1 MSFKSILNA
10 LGEEESILALAR
22 PSIQGICVPENA
34 QAWAIAS
41 YIHLTRVETLFVVTP
56 TIEEA
61 SNLHADLGSM
71 LGDTQVEL
79 FPAWEIL
86 PFERVSPTLNTM
98 GQRIKI
104 GWGLRNAKGPKVVVS
119 PIRATTQIIA
129 PNKEIKPIVVSR
141 NDVIDLQETL
151 EKLIQMGFRRVGQ
164 VENRGEVANRGSILD
179 VYPTTAQAPI
189 RIDLWGDVVERLGQ
203 FSVSDQL
210 TMAEKEQVQ
219 IFPAREL
226 LPTESIKNRAM
237 RLISSAP
244 WGRAHWE
251 KIAAGEIFDGME
263 SWLPWV
269 VDKEETILDCLPKS
283 SRLIFIDPE
292 RSKRKVEELSH
303 DESRIVP
310 VLSQTWNIENE
321 ALTKRLHVPF
331 ERIFQQAPVPVKSI
345 KPFPEEESQPALRA
359 KSWQLIRPRSSFG
372 KEIQHLLDQDYSVY
386 AIANSRKTRKA
397 LGKSIERE
405 GIKTEILETLDHSES
420 SRAVHVLDG
429 PISQGVIFPAM
440 RIAVISE
447 EDLTGRK
454 QSKRTGRRNT
464 SGHKVFHED
473 LAVGSYV
480 VHDHHG
486 VALYKGIVTQSIGVI
501 ERDYF
506 LLEYRKGDRLYV
518 PAEQI
523 NLIRP
528 YTGGSHP
535 PLSRMGG
542 SDWQKTKT
550 RVRSEIQEIVQD
562 LVSLY
567 QKRLTTEG
575 HAYPTDTLWQREVED
590 SFPFQETPDQIVA
603 IQEVKEDM
611 ERRQPMDR
619 LVCGD
624 VGFGKTE
631 IALRAAFKAIQDNKQ
646 VALLVPTTLLAQQHF
661 QTFST
666 RLSAYPIQIEVLSRF
681 LTTKE
686 KTRVVNQLST
696 GEVDLVIGTH
706 RLLSND
712 VVFRDLGLLIVD
724 EEQRFGV
731 KHKEMLKELKASID
745 VLTLSA
751 TPIPR
756 TLEMSLT
763 GIRDLT
769 TLNTPPL
776 DRQPILTFVGE
787 YEESIVIAAIRREL
801 LREGQVFFVHNR
813 VADIEKMA
821 ETLRNL
827 VPEARIA
834 VAHGQMDENRL
845 EKVVVD
851 FWEGSSDVLVCTTI
865 IESGIDMPSVNTL
878 IVSNADRLGLGQLHQ
893 LRGRVG
899 RSGSR
904 AYAYL
909 LTPKGTLLSDTA
921 YERLRTVGEATE
933 LGSGFRIAMRDLE
946 IRGSG
951 NLLGTGQSGHVA
963 SVGYDLYCQLVNEEV
978 SALKGE
984 PIQSLQEIS
993 IELPVA
999 AQIPHSYISK
1009 EDLRLEAYRRLAICK
1024 SLEDVNEIQ
1033 SEWIDRFGAIPP
1045 AAKNLLSVAKLRCEA
1060 RKLGIVEIA
1069 GRTLA
1074 NTGESQWLAK
1084 VSPISLRPS
1093 EIVRV
1098 KRLYPGSVFKDE
1110 LEELQ
1115 IVLNHSETPIEDL
1128 VGYLQQL
1135 NS

>member
-1 MSFKSILNA
+1 M
-10 LGEEESILALAR
+10 
-22 PSIQGICVPENA
+22 C
-34 QAWAIAS
+34 
-41 YIHLTRVETLFVVTP
+41 
-56 TIEEA
+56 
-61 SNLHADLGSM
+61 
-71 LGDTQVEL
+71 
-79 FPAWEIL
+79 
-86 PFERVSPTLNTM
+86 
-98 GQRIKI
+98 
-104 GWGLRNAKGPKVVVS
+104 
-119 PIRATTQIIA
+119 IR
-129 PNKEIKPIVVSR
+129 
-141 NDVIDLQETL
+141 
-151 EKLIQMGFRRVGQ
+151 
-164 VENRGEVANRGSILD
+164 
-179 VYPTTAQAPI
+179 
-189 RIDLWGDVVERLGQ
+189 
-203 FSVSDQL
+203 
-210 TMAEKEQVQ
+210 
-219 IFPAREL
+219 
-226 LPTESIKNRAM
+226 
-237 RLISSAP
+237 
-244 WGRAHWE
+244 
-251 KIAAGEIFDGME
+251 
-263 SWLPWV
+263 
-269 VDKEETILDCLPKS
+269 
-283 SRLIFIDPE
+283 
-292 RSKRKVEELSH
+292 
-303 DESRIVP
+303 
-310 VLSQTWNIENE
+310 
-321 ALTKRLHVPF
+321 
-331 ERIFQQAPVPVKSI
+331 
-345 KPFPEEESQPALRA
+345 
-359 KSWQLIRPRSSFG
+359 
-372 KEIQHLLDQDYSVY
+372 
-386 AIANSRKTRKA
+386 
-397 LGKSIERE
+397 
-405 GIKTEILETLDHSES
+405 
-420 SRAVHVLDG
+420 
-429 PISQGVIFPAM
+429 
-440 RIAVISE
+440 
-447 EDLTGRK
+447 
-454 QSKRTGRRNT
+454 
-464 SGHKVFHED
+464 
-473 LAVGSYV
+473 
-480 VHDHHG
+480 
-486 VALYKGIVTQSIGVI
+486 
-501 ERDYF
+501 
-506 LLEYRKGDRLYV
+506 
-518 PAEQI
+518 
-523 NLIRP
+523 
-528 YTGGSHP
+528 
-535 PLSRMGG
+535 
-542 SDWQKTKT
+542 
-550 RVRSEIQEIVQD
+550 
-562 LVSLY
+562 
-567 QKRLTTEG
+567 
-575 HAYPTDTLWQREVED
+575 
-590 SFPFQETPDQIVA
+590 
-603 IQEVKEDM
+603 
-611 ERRQPMDR
+611 DR

-686 KTRVVNQLST
+686 KTRVVTQLST

-712 VVFRDLGLLIVD
+712 VVFRDLGLLVVD

-787 YEESIVIAAIRREL
+787 YEQSIVIAAIRREL

-1024 SLEDVNEIQ
+1024 SLKDVNEIQ

-1060 RKLGIVEIA
+1060 RTVSYTHL
-1069 GRTLA
+1069 TLP
-1074 NTGESQWLAK
+1074 T
-1084 VSPISLRPS
+1084 I
-1093 EIVRV
+1093 
-1098 KRLYPGSVFKDE
+1098 YSV
-1110 LEELQ
+1110 
-1115 IVLNHSETPIEDL
+1115 
-1128 VGYLQQL
+1128 
-1135 NS
+1135 